1 MSVLNMSVIKKI
13 NKLSQS
19 EFIKVFANIFENTS
33 WIAEDLYN
41 QKPFD
46 DFKDLSSKMITIFD
60 NTTQENQLKILNFH
74 PDLANKTKISLLTPD
89 SLKEQTS
96 AGLDQCT
103 EEEFSEFKKLND
115 TYKKFGFPFILAV
128 KEKTKIEIL
137 NNFRKR
143 ISSDPEIEFDEAVKQ
158 VKQIASLRLKELNN
172 KGL

>member
-1 MSVLNMSVIKKI
+1 MINKI

-19 EFIKVFANIFENTS
+19 EFTKVFANIFENAG
-33 WIAEDLYN
+33 WIAEELYKK
-41 QKPFD
+41 KPFG
-46 DFKDLSSKMITIFD
+46 DFKDLSSKMIAIFE
-60 NTTQENQLKILNFH
+60 NTTKEKQLKILNAH
-74 PDLANKTKISLLTPD
+74 PDLANKTKIGLLTPD

-96 AGLDQCT
+96 AELDQCT
-103 EEEFSEFKKLND
+103 EEEFNEFKKLND

-158 VKQIASLRLKELNN
+158 VKQIASLRLRELNN

>member
-1 MSVLNMSVIKKI
+1 MINKI

-19 EFIKVFANIFENTS
+19 EFVKVFANIFEKTE
-33 WIAEDLYN
+33 WIAKELYN
-41 QKPFD
+41 QIPFN
-46 DFKDLSSKMITIFD
+46 DFEELSSKILDIFE
-60 NTTQENQLKILNFH
+60 TASKEKKLKILNAH

-128 KEKTKIEIL
+128 KGKTKIEIL

-143 ISSDPEIEFDEAVKQ
+143 ISSDPEIEFNEAVKQ

>member
-1 MSVLNMSVIKKI
+1 MINKI
-13 NKLSQS
+13 NQLSKS
-19 EFIKVFANIFENTS
+19 EFIKVFTNIFENAS
-33 WIAEDLYN
+33 WIAEELYN

-46 DFKDLSSKMITIFD
+46 NFEELSSKILDIFE
-60 NTTQENQLKILNFH
+60 TTTRDKQLKILNAH

-158 VKQIASLRLKELNN
+158 IKQIASLRLKELNN